1 MYHISI
7 ESASI
12 SSLDSLDHSISVLGH
27 ELPFDTVVKLVTNTA
42 NYEQNLLG

>member
-27 ELPFDTVVKLVTNTA
+27 ESPFDTVVKLVANTA
-42 NYEQNLLG
+42 NYERNLIG